1 MNRRSQLDEILH
13 EHVLWQPHEPYFI
26 SRS

>member
-1 MNRRSQLDEILH
+1 MNRCTQLHEILH
-13 EHVLWQPHEPYFI
+13 EHILWQPHEPYFI